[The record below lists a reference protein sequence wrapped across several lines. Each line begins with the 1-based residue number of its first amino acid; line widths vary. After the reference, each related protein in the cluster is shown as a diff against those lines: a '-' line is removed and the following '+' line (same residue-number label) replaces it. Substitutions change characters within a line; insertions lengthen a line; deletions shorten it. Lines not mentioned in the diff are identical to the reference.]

1 MKLEKSEIEKILF
14 ALKKPVTS
22 ILKNGK
28 LKSHEIQTEKAEKI
42 VKISK
47 NIEKTHFNNQEN
59 IRIID
64 QKSQETNSNFQTD
77 SLKDGTFDEEKSHQ
91 YFLEAL
97 LEFRA
102 GKKQDIE
109 EKPEENKEKP
119 KPFFFY
125 NENLETQWH
134 NTLDTEKKEESIG
147 TDQPLKKKESAVCW
161 ECLKTFDK
169 LVEKSFHFKVSNNL
183 SLLKYF

>member
-1 MKLEKSEIEKILF
+1 MKLEKSDIDKILL

-28 LKSHEIQTEKAEKI
+28 LKSHEIQTEKPEKI

-64 QKSQETNSNFQTD
+64 QKNQETSLNFQAD

-102 GKKQDIE
+102 GKKQEIE
-109 EKPEENKEKP
+109 TKPNKNIETST

-134 NTLDTEKKEESIG
+134 NILDNEKKEESIG
-147 TDQPLKKKESAVCW
+147 TDQPLKKKESVACW
-161 ECLKTFDK
+161 ECLKTFEK
-169 LVEKSFHFKVSNNL
+169 LVEKTFNSKVN
-183 SLLKYF
+183 